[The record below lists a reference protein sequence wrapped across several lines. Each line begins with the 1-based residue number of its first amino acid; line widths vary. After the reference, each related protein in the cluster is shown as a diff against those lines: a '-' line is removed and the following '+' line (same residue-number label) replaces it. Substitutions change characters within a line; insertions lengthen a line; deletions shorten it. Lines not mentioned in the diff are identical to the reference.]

1 MLDSMWLIKGLLLGF
16 SIAAPVGPIGIL
28 CIRRTLTQG
37 MRNGLAAGLGA
48 ATADAFYGSIA
59 AFGLTVITN
68 LFVDNSL
75 YFRIVG
81 SGFLFYLGYGTFI
94 AKPAPIKEEVYQDGW
109 IRAYLTTFFLTITNP
124 MTILSFSAV
133 FAGFGIV
140 DAKDDF
146 FSSCLLVTGVFLGS
160 CLWWFM
166 LSGTVQLL
174 RHRFNYQ
181 RLIWVNRISGTLIVG
196 FAIVSFLGCMSFK

>member
-1 MLDSMWLIKGLLLGF
+1 MLDSLWLVKGLLLGF

-59 AFGLTVITN
+59 AFGFTIITTI
-68 LFVDNSL
+68 FVDHSL
-75 YFRIVG
+75 SLRIIG
-81 SGFLFYLGYGTFI
+81 SGFLGYLGYSTFI
-94 AKPAPIKEEVYQDGW
+94 AKPASMKEEVYQDGW
-109 IRAYLTTFFLTITNP
+109 VRAFLTTFFLTITNP

-133 FAGFGIV
+133 FAGFGIG
-140 DAKDDF
+140 DATSGL
-146 FSSCLLVTGVFLGS
+146 FSSYLLVAGVFLGS
-160 CLWWFM
+160 CLWWFL
-166 LSGTVQLL
+166 LSGMVQLL

-181 RLIWVNRISGTLIVG
+181 RLIWVNRISGTLIIG
-196 FAIVSFLGCMSFK
+196 FAVISFLGCRNYI

>member
-1 MLDSMWLIKGLLLGF
+1 MLDLIWLVKGLILGF
-16 SIAAPVGPIGIL
+16 CIAAPVGPIGIL

-37 MRNGLAAGLGA
+37 MRTGLAAGLGA
-48 ATADAFYGSIA
+48 ATADLFYGSIA
-59 AFGLTVITN
+59 AFGLTIITN
-68 LFVDNSL
+68 VFVDNSL

-94 AKPAPIKEEVYQDGW
+94 DKPASIKEEVYQDGW

-133 FAGFGIV
+133 FAGFGMI

-146 FSSCLLVTGVFLGS
+146 LSSCLLVTGVFLGS
-160 CLWWFM
+160 CLWWFI
-166 LSGTVQLL
+166 LSGMVHLL

-181 RLIWVNRISGTLIVG
+181 RLIWVNRMSGILIIG
-196 FAIVSFLGCMSFK
+196 FAIVSFLGLL

>member
-1 MLDSMWLIKGLLLGF
+1 MLDLIWLVKGLILGF

-37 MRNGLAAGLGA
+37 MRTGLAAGLGA
-48 ATADAFYGSIA
+48 ATADLFYGSIA
-59 AFGLTVITN
+59 AFGLTIITN
-68 LFVDNSL
+68 VFVDNSL

-94 AKPAPIKEEVYQDGW
+94 DKPASIKEEIYQDGW

-133 FAGFGIV
+133 FAGFGMI

-146 FSSCLLVTGVFLGS
+146 LSSCLLVTGVFLGS
-160 CLWWFM
+160 CLWWFI
-166 LSGTVQLL
+166 LSGMVHLL

-181 RLIWVNRISGTLIVG
+181 RLIWVNRMSGILIIG
-196 FAIVSFLGCMSFK
+196 FAIVSFLGLL